1 MASYSCRIKN
11 EALGVKKETL
21 DTLGAVSRDTA
32 RQMAECIRKKA
43 DADIGVS
50 VTGVAGPDSSEGHSP
65 GLVFIAVAHRGGTAV
80 CELNINPISREYV
93 REQAAKQLLKL
104 AIHTIEEVF

>member
-65 GLVFIAVAHRGGTAV
+65 GLVFIAAAHRGGTAV
-80 CELNINPISREYV
+80 RELNINPISREYV